1 MKTCYQS
8 EALRKAL
15 LFARQHTHGRVILL
29 VKMNRL
35 MKLLPQE
42 FYANAGSRSTDSA
55 CESCCIRTDWV
66 IHSLNFVYVLVRILA
81 PIGDDGF
88 KNEAVGQQE
97 LTFERGLQAHRLR
110 PLLRRHDD
118 AARRQRLLALSVV
131 VYYGFKLQR
140 LHKDLR
146 FVWSNKGRFSWV
158 KSNSDFNTMDS

>member
-1 MKTCYQS
+1 
-8 EALRKAL
+8 
-15 LFARQHTHGRVILL
+15 
-29 VKMNRL
+29 MNRL

-55 CESCCIRTDWV
+55 S
-66 IHSLNFVYVLVRILA
+66 
-81 PIGDDGF
+81 
-88 KNEAVGQQE
+88 
-97 LTFERGLQAHRLR
+97 
-110 PLLRRHDD
+110 
-118 AARRQRLLALSVV
+118 RRQRLLALSVV